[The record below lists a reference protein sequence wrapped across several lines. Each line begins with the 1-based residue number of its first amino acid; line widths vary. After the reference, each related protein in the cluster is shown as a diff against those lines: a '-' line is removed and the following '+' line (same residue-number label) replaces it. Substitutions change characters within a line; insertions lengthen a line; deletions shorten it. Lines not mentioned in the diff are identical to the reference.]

1 MKKPLG
7 CGFHDMDALEPIRTV
22 HFASPVREVVLQIH
36 FQSQQANRLRAHL
49 TQIPP
54 PAIMLEVTPRSLT
67 LTLESH
73 RQDGLRLAPIRI
85 PLPPMPALA
94 AEQSIE
100 HWPVRAESV
109 GGQWVFR
116 ASAADGRVVVMQWPD
131 TPSGVSVSLA
141 PASVSLETPLPERL
155 RALFGFDAE
164 TVSRLLQ
171 GRPVAQAPDRL
182 LPEPATALHVNQN
195 RAMIVAD
202 AIREDSRPAMLI
214 PDISPAI
221 PRPVAPDALPST
233 VQVRLPV
240 ADELGLRPGQVIQA
254 MIASSG
260 EKMALTVNQQTIPL
274 PPGRWLEGPVQAR
287 VVTTAQGMA
296 LQLIPEGARQA
307 AVSASGTLSPAL
319 AQTLGRVGIGSRPVL
334 SQFFSPGGLLS
345 GLIQELPQLTRQLSQ
360 FQARSDQLTGAVI
373 AQQFQRNGFMLE
385 GRLAQ
390 GVQLNQEQ
398 LKPWLRQLLQLLPSQ
413 HRLRSVIESAVTDLE
428 AIQLEA
434 AIQPN
439 ARDGHF
445 AALLL
450 WTDQAPVEVKIERRE
465 DARADGQRVIWIVD
479 LHTEVSGLGGLW
491 LSSRYDGQRLDLT
504 MWADRPD
511 TVALARSNLTDL
523 RAELQSHDLRVGDMV
538 VLPGPRPV
546 SQALR
551 HATDQHLQVDA

>member
-1 MKKPLG
+1 
-7 CGFHDMDALEPIRTV
+7 MDALEPIRTV
-22 HFASPVREVVLQIH
+22 HFASPVREVVLQVH
-36 FQSQQANRLRAHL
+36 FQSQHADRLRAHI

-54 PAIMLEVTPRSLT
+54 PAILLEVTPTSTALT
-67 LTLESH
+67 VHPSH
-73 RQDGLRLAPIRI
+73 RHDEVTLAPIRI
-85 PLPPMPALA
+85 PLPTMPALA
-94 AEQSIE
+94 VEQRLE
-100 HWPVRAESV
+100 HWPVRVESV
-109 GGQWVFR
+109 GGQWLFR
-116 ASAADGRVVVMQWPD
+116 ASAADGRILVMQWPD
-131 TPSGVSVSLA
+131 PSKGL
-141 PASVSLETPLPERL
+141 PASLSPIALSLETSLPDRL
-155 RALFGFDAE
+155 RALFG
-164 TVSRLLQ
+164 VSADIVTRLLQ
-171 GRPVAQAPDRL
+171 GRPVSQQLTRL
-182 LPEPATALHVNQN
+182 IPEPSTALHVNQN

-202 AIREDSRPAMLI
+202 AIREVSRPAMLI

-233 VQVRLPV
+233 VQVRLPA
-240 ADELGLRPGQVIQA
+240 ADELGLRPGQVIQGL
-254 MIASSG
+254 IASSG
-260 EKMALTVNQQTIPL
+260 EKMALTLNQQSIPL

-287 VVTTAQGMA
+287 VIATAQGMA

-319 AQTLGRVGIGSRPVL
+319 AQTLGRVGVGSRPVL

-345 GLIQELPQLTRQLSQ
+345 AIVQEFPQLSRQLSQ
-360 FQARSDQLTGAVI
+360 FQARSDQITGAVI
-373 AQQFQRNGFMLE
+373 AQQFQRNGLMLE

-413 HRLRSVIESAVTDLE
+413 HRLRSVVESAVMDLD

-439 ARDGHF
+439 ARDGHL

-450 WTDQAPVEVKIERRE
+450 WTDQAPVELTIERRE
-465 DARADGQRVIWIVD
+465 EERAEGMRVVWMVD
-479 LHTEVSGLGGLW
+479 LHTDVVELGGLW
-491 LSSRYDGQRLDLT
+491 LSSRYDGHQLDLT

-511 TVALARSNLTDL
+511 TVALARTNLTDL
-523 RAELQSHDLRVGDMV
+523 RAELQSHELRVGEMV
-538 VLPGPRPV
+538 VLAGPRPV